1 MMELDMEKNIH
12 RVLCKI
18 CATDIVFND
27 SEIKDGKVQCP
38 CCMNEIEID
47 KEQ

>member
-1 MMELDMEKNIH
+1 MEKNVYQPL
-12 RVLCKI
+12 RKI
-18 CATDIVFND
+18 CTTDIVFND
-27 SEIKDGKVQCP
+27 SEIKDGKIQCP